1 MNCFMFPGQP
11 LSIATQLP
19 DDPDFEEIAGI
30 TLERTGLD
38 LSTLSWSGAEG
49 TESVRLQIFG
59 AAMSLYRNRLLL
71 REGSRP
77 DMVTEHS
84 MGIYAALA
92 SCGSIGEGEA
102 LELVHRIGICIA
114 AMGNRERY
122 ALGCV
127 IGLTIEPLTAIAN
140 NNGIHP
146 ANLNTSRHFLLS
158 GRAAAIE
165 GAMAEALAAGAFSAT
180 SFPCDAPLHSP
191 LMEELEPEL
200 SAICGD
206 YSYRDPGIPIIDHLE
221 QKPLTAGRMAP
232 FMVRELCRPVYWERT
247 YLALRSHGVGKFV
260 EVGSGD
266 ALKKYNRW
274 IDNEYR

>member
-11 LSIATQLP
+11 LSIVTPLP
-19 DDPDFEEIAGI
+19 DDPDFDEIAGI
-30 TLERTGLD
+30 TLEMTGLD

-59 AAMSLYRNRLLL
+59 AAMSLHRNRLQL

-77 DMVTEHS
+77 GIVAEHS
-84 MGIYAALA
+84 MGIYSALA
-92 SCGSIGEGEA
+92 SCGSICEGDA
-102 LELVHRIGICIA
+102 LELVHRIGACIA
-114 AMGNRERY
+114 AMGKKERY

-127 IGLTIEPLTAIAN
+127 IGLTIEPLTAIAD
-140 NNGIHP
+140 NNGIHL

-158 GRAAAIE
+158 GRAAAME
-165 GAMAEALAAGAFSAT
+165 GAMAEALAAGAFSAS

-200 SAICGD
+200 SVICGD
-206 YSYRDPGIPIIDHLE
+206 YSYQEPEIPLIDHLE
-221 QKPLTAGRMAP
+221 QKPLTAPGMAP

-247 YLALRSHGVGKFV
+247 YLALKTLGVVKFV

>member
-11 LSIATQLP
+11 LSIVTPLP
-19 DDPDFEEIAGI
+19 DDHDFEEIAGM

-38 LSTLSWSGAEG
+38 LSTLSWSGTEG

-77 DMVTEHS
+77 DIVAEHS
-84 MGIYAALA
+84 MGIYSALA
-92 SCGSIGEGEA
+92 SCGSIGEGDA
-102 LELVHRIGICIA
+102 LELVHRIGVCIA

-127 IGLTIEPLTAIAN
+127 IGLAIEPLTAIAC

-158 GRAAAIE
+158 GRAAAME

-206 YSYRDPGIPIIDHLE
+206 YSYREPAIPIIDHLE
-221 QKPLTAGRMAP
+221 QKPLTAERMAP
-232 FMVRELCRPVYWERT
+232 FMVMELCRPVYWERT
-247 YLALRSHGVGKFV
+247 YLAVKTLGAVKFV